1 MKIPISQ
8 VVSVLEVA
16 ELFQNQKLSIKTA
29 YALTKLFSRAN
40 EEYKFYKNK
49 LQEIIE
55 KYAQRDENGEKI
67 LLDDGKSISIDKDFT
82 DACSKE
88 LDELQNFEIEMPEL
102 LFSLDDFNGVNLTIE
117 ELQPLMPF
125 IKDN

>member
-16 ELFQNQKLSIKTA
+16 ELFHNQKLSVKTA
-29 YALTKLFSRAN
+29 YTLTKLLSRAN
-40 EEYKFYKNK
+40 EEYEFYKNK

-67 LLDDGKSISIDKDFT
+67 LLDDGKSVSIDKDFT
-82 DACSKE
+82 DACAKE
-88 LDELQNFEIEMPEL
+88 LDELQNFEIEKPEL
-102 LFSLDDFNGVNLTIE
+102 LFSIDDFNGVNLTIE
-117 ELQPLMPF
+117 ELRPLMPF